1 LVTDHTVE
9 VEIITPK
16 TDKTLAAERYNALD
30 SRITS
35 RLYQILAS
43 GNYSSGT
50 AADNSIK
57 LFQVI
62 SASMEARRDTI
73 RDSIAK
79 HILKQIFDKNDV
91 FTEEP
96 KLQFYPRRIAL
107 AFDPNIATFMM
118 DLRDARDLSRDT
130 MLAELDILEAD
141 EAVKVQRENEFYNEI
156 FQAEQIEAEERKGE
170 GSPGDVPSGPAPTSQ
185 RVAGRRGGGRKNGG
199 GMNRESQRTN
209 PPRGDDKTPREK

>member
-1 LVTDHTVE
+1 
-9 VEIITPK
+9 
-16 TDKTLAAERYNALD
+16 
-30 SRITS
+30 
-35 RLYQILAS
+35 
-43 GNYSSGT
+43 
-50 AADNSIK
+50 
-57 LFQVI
+57 
-62 SASMEARRDTI
+62 MEARRDTI

-156 FQAEQIEAEERKGE
+156 FQAEQIEAEQRSLDEKQMGE
-170 GSPGDVPSGPAPTSQ
+170 GSPDNAPSGPAPTSQ